1 MGSVKNTMPNIELTD
16 YERFK
21 WLLEYYVAHLE
32 YVQSIQDGNAKPTN
46 TKGYKKYIKPLID
59 SNSFYIQG
67 QGWNGGNIQ
76 GLIKGYDEYYG
87 TKFCINVKNNYGN
100 YLSHVS
106 YLNWDGTSYNI
117 VAEHVGSKI
126 TAIQY
131 ILVKY
136 KKKKENK
143 KTVNVKSGEELISG
157 PFTLEELGLF
167 NGTTKVNDTLKQF
180 YIDCYKGIYN
190 EQYEN
195 ILEIYRMEK
204 EMSYI
209 FEAIDLLKEK
219 KNLILQGAPGT
230 GKTFS
235 TASIALALCKPEV
248 FRDCKSREE
257 LMIAYQKLIDS
268 NQVAFTTFHQS
279 MDYED
284 FVEGMKPQ
292 VTQDGKNVEYI
303 IEDGIF
309 KQICVNCRVENNFN
323 EVYEKF
329 LKDVDKEKTNTE
341 NKTTDKVF
349 ILKTPTGSDFGVT
362 VNKNKN
368 LRLHTGE
375 KFEKQGVLTKENIYK
390 QVLDEESLVYWGGY
404 FDGVIK
410 HLREN
415 YRLTVSANTKK
426 EPYVL
431 IIDEINRGNISKIFG
446 ELITLLET
454 DKREGEINEIKA
466 KLPYSKNFFS
476 VPSNLYI
483 IGTMNTTDR
492 STGVLDYALRR
503 RFDFFTLKANKTV
516 IENHYK
522 NNDTLKDIALKLFGN
537 PELSWNDD
545 NQIKGSFAYF
555 IQRFNSDDMDID
567 DLMIGHSYFMA
578 KDQDEL
584 IHKITFEA
592 IPLIQEYLKDGILNC
607 HKKEAKKYFDSW
619 KNLSIYN
626 PAE

>member
-1 MGSVKNTMPNIELTD
+1 MQSIIIKKNMTNKELTD

-32 YVQSIQDGNAKPTN
+32 YVQSIQDGNANPPQ
-46 TKGYKKYIKPLID
+46 TKGYEKYIKPLVD

-76 GLIKGYDEYYG
+76 GLIKGYDEYFES
-87 TKFCINVKNNYGN
+87 KFCLSVKNNYGN
-100 YLSHVS
+100 YLSHLS

-136 KKKKENK
+136 KNKKKY
-143 KTVNVKSGEELISG
+143 GEELLSG
-157 PFTLEELGLF
+157 PFTLDQLGLF

-180 YIDCYKGIYN
+180 YIECYKGIYD
-190 EQYEN
+190 EQYEKL
-195 ILEIYRMEK
+195 LENYRMEK
-204 EMSYI
+204 EMSDI

-219 KNLILQGAPGT
+219 KNIILQGAPGT

-235 TASIALALCKPEV
+235 TASIALALCKPEE
-248 FRDCKSREE
+248 FKKCKTRKE
-257 LMIAYQKLIDS
+257 LMTAYRKLIDS

-292 VTQDGKNVEYI
+292 LTQDGKNVEYI

-309 KQICVNCRVENNFN
+309 KQMCINSRVENNFN
-323 EVYEKF
+323 EVYEQF
-329 LKDVDKEKTNTE
+329 LKDVDKEKTNVE
-341 NKTTDKVF
+341 NKTTDKVLQ
-349 ILKTPTGSDFGVT
+349 LKTPTGSVFGVT

-368 LRLHTGE
+368 LRLHTGTN
-375 KFEKQGVLTKENIYK
+375 FEKQGVLTKENIYK
-390 QVLDEESLVYWGGY
+390 QLIDEDVYIYWSGY
-404 FDGVIK
+404 FEGVV
-410 HLREN
+410 N
-415 YRLTVSANTKK
+415 YLKKNYKLAISANKRN

-446 ELITLLET
+446 ELITLLEP
-454 DKREGEINEIKA
+454 DKREGEINEIEA
-466 KLPYSKNFFS
+466 KLPYSKLPFS

-483 IGTMNTTDR
+483 LGTMNTTDR

-503 RFDFFTLKANKTV
+503 RFDFVTLKANKTV
-516 IENHYK
+516 IENQYK

-537 PELSWNDD
+537 PELSWDDD

-555 IQRFNSDDMDID
+555 IQRYNSDDMEID

-584 IHKITFEA
+584 IHKMTFEA
-592 IPLIQEYLKDGILNC
+592 VPLIQEYIKDGILNC
-607 HKKEAKKYFDSW
+607 PKKEAKKYFDSW